1 MNKRLIL
8 AVLLI
13 AATAASASAQA
24 LHSKARNERYRIG
37 EGVKDGSLTNS
48 ETRRLV
54 REQRDIQ
61 HDIRRAKSNDG
72 HIGPVESGLIR
83 REQRQASRHIY
94 RAKHNS
100 RYRA

>member
-1 MNKRLIL
+1 MSGI
-8 AVLLI
+8 VLGKVLKMGLLQI
-13 AATAASASAQA
+13 A
-24 LHSKARNERYRIG
+24 KP
-37 EGVKDGSLTNS
+37 
-48 ETRRLV
+48 RRLV

-94 RAKHNS
+94 RAKHNT